1 MCDINNSLLMNFQSV
16 LLKKHYF
23 LNSIL
28 SSHITINMYIVQYF
42 TTQVQ
47 NITKILKSHGEF
59 AQTLGKI

>member
-28 SSHITINMYIVQYF
+28 SAHITINMYIVQYF

-47 NITKILKSHGEF
+47 NITKILKPHGEF
-59 AQTLGKI
+59 AQILGKI